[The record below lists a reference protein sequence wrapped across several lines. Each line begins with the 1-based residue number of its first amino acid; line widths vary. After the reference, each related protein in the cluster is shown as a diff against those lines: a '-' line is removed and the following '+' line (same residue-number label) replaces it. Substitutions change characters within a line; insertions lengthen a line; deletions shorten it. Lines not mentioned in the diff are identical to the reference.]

1 MKTLDKIEHKLIQR
15 NYSKNTQKVYLSFLK
30 MYAKYC
36 HKHCLDAKK
45 DASPFILHLIDL
57 GYAVSSQNQAINA
70 IKFYWEHILE
80 LEPKYIIIDRPMKER
95 RLPTIFSLEEIAKIL
110 DCTENYKHK
119 MILTTIY
126 ACGLRVGDLINLK
139 IEDIDGNRRTMH
151 IKRGKGK
158 KDRMIPVPESLLIK
172 LRVYIKIHTP
182 ELYLFEGRPK
192 KYSTLPVKYSASSIR
207 SFYKDSL
214 FKAHI
219 KKKATL
225 HTLRHSYA
233 THLYENGINLRSI
246 QVLLGHE
253 STKTTELYTH
263 VSNIHLNNTPSPLD
277 FLKK

>member
-1 MKTLDKIEHKLIQR
+1 MKTLEKIQNKLKQR
-15 NYSKNTQKVYLSFLK
+15 NYSKNTQNVYCSFLK

-36 HKHCLDAKK
+36 NEHDLDAKK

-57 GYAVSSQNQAINA
+57 GYAISTQNQAINA
-70 IKFYWEHILE
+70 IKFYWEHILGF
-80 LEPKYIIIDRPMKER
+80 EPQFIAIDRPMKER
-95 RLPTIFSLEEIAKIL
+95 RLPPIFSLDEVARIF
-110 DCTENYKHK
+110 DCTENYKHR
-119 MILTTIY
+119 MVLTTIY
-126 ACGLRVGDLINLK
+126 ACGLRIGDLINLK
-139 IEDIDGNRRTMH
+139 IEDIDGERKMMH

-158 KDRMIPVPESLLIK
+158 KDRMIPVPESLLIQ
-172 LRVYIKIHTP
+172 LRVYLRIYKP
-182 ELYLFEGRPK
+182 ELYLFEGRAK
-192 KYSTLPVKYSASSIR
+192 KGSSETVKYSASSIR
-207 SFYKDSL
+207 SFYKNSL

-253 STKTTELYTH
+253 SSKTTELYTH
-263 VSNIHLNNTPSPLD
+263 VSNVHLNKTPSPLD